1 MLDFIRD
8 IFSSFRQASLERVK
22 SPFLGAF
29 VFSWIG
35 FNWPMLAILFFSK
48 VEIEKRISYIE
59 GKFGLDS
66 YLIGPL
72 CTSALIAYL
81 LPKINKLVTKIQDK
95 PNTETIE
102 MSLTSKI
109 KIAELQQSIAEI
121 EARKKLS
128 EKKEE
133 RNIEEGIQNIKS
145 DYEKVKVKLASTT
158 TVAREAVDENAQLKG
173 RISEEQS
180 KYMVESEAR
189 KKIQQDLDIE
199 KRTAREYGAA
209 NFELNAELKKY
220 KNNAASLELNLQS
233 AMEAI
238 NKLQNELNH
247 VNNSHEVLT
256 GMFPELFE
264 KTEEN
269 TAHKI
274 VVKDNAL
281 EYLVNLNK
289 NLKRTKE
296 PTPHKIT
303 FK

>member
-95 PNTETIE
+95 PNIETIE
-102 MSLTSKI
+102 MSLNSKI
-109 KIAELQQSIAEI
+109 KIAELQQRIAEI

-128 EKKEE
+128 EKQEE
-133 RNIEEGIQNIKS
+133 RNIEEGI
-145 DYEKVKVKLASTT
+145 EKVKSELNHAKMKLANTT
-158 TVAREAVDENAQLKG
+158 KAAKEAVEENTQLKG

-180 KYMVESEAR
+180 KYIVESDTR
-189 KKIQQDLDIE
+189 KKLQSELDVE
-199 KRTAREYGAA
+199 KQINRKKDETLI
-209 NFELNAELKKY
+209 ELNSSLQTHKSNFNDLKKSLDTIKQLEEKITKTEFY
-220 KNNAASLELNLQS
+220 LNAMMELYPEIFEIKKNEKIVALTIKDEASEYLFR
-233 AMEAI
+233 
-238 NKLQNELNH
+238 K
-247 VNNSHEVLT
+247 NSDIKRKREQ
-256 GMFPELFE
+256 EKE
-264 KTEEN
+264 KT
-269 TAHKI
+269 
-274 VVKDNAL
+274 
-281 EYLVNLNK
+281 
-289 NLKRTKE
+289 
-296 PTPHKIT
+296 TPKVS
-303 FK
+303 FS